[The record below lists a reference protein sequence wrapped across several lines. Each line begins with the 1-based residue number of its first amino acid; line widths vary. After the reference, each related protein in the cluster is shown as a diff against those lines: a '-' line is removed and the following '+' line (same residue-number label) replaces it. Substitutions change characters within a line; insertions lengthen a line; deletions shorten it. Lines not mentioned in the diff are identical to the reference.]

1 MENMSLDPEQQPV
14 PEAAAQQSDVPAQES
29 LSPAPETPID
39 LNPEAPAD
47 VAPLVAED
55 AAPVAEADAPVAEA
69 PAPEAPAAPVQ
80 AEAPLADEE
89 SHLQALPAEQE
100 EIEAEPEELFG
111 QLSKEDLAI
120 KMEAFSREQDVN
132 AYKNRVQNARDAF
145 QALFNP
151 ERDAALAAFLENG
164 GVREE
169 FEYRD
174 PLEERFFNAY
184 KSWQKRRAEYVQSQ
198 EKAKAENL
206 KQKTAILHQMREI
219 LQKEEDMSKA
229 FNEFHEL
236 QARWRAIGPVPP
248 QQANDLWLT
257 FKLYSDRF
265 YEFIRLNRELQD
277 LEMRKNLEMKLQLC
291 ERAEELLLEPSLNK
305 ALQGMQALQM
315 KWREIGSV
323 PREKRTEIW
332 LRFKAAVDKVYENKR
347 GYLEGQ
353 RKFFDDNH
361 AAKSALIAKAEAI
374 VQSAYTRHQDWQE
387 GLKQLLELQ
396 AEWRKI
402 GPAGKEH
409 NESVWQKFKA
419 VSDAFFRSKDTF
431 YKQKKQEH
439 QANFQAKTELCVQAE
454 SLSGSSDWKQTTN
467 EFVRLQ
473 QEWKKI
479 GPAGDKNERVW
490 QRFKKACDAYFERKN
505 VHFAD
510 KDASQGD
517 NLTKKNELIAEVEQ
531 YQRPGDPGEALEQL
545 KAFQRRF
552 TEIGL
557 VPMKQ
562 KDDIQQRFRNA
573 IQAHFDALKSTPEY
587 RQSLRQMREESGESM
602 PPRREQRRDRPQH
615 YSPQAA
621 EAGGSEEQR
630 NLQNKVSKLTGEVQ
644 LWENNLGF
652 FANSKNAAALRQEY
666 EQKINTAKDE
676 IQKLRDRLKELRAS
690 S

>member
-1 MENMSLDPEQQPV
+1 M
-14 PEAAAQQSDVPAQES
+14 
-29 LSPAPETPID
+29 
-39 LNPEAPAD
+39 
-47 VAPLVAED
+47 
-55 AAPVAEADAPVAEA
+55 
-69 PAPEAPAAPVQ
+69 
-80 AEAPLADEE
+80 
-89 SHLQALPAEQE
+89 
-100 EIEAEPEELFG
+100 
-111 QLSKEDLAI
+111 
-120 KMEAFSREQDVN
+120 
-132 AYKNRVQNARDAF
+132 RD
-145 QALFNP
+145 
-151 ERDAALAAFLENG
+151 
-164 GVREE
+164 
-169 FEYRD
+169 
-174 PLEERFFNAY
+174 
-184 KSWQKRRAEYVQSQ
+184 
-198 EKAKAENL
+198 
-206 KQKTAILHQMREI
+206 I

-236 QARWRAIGPVPP
+236 QGRWRAIGPVPP

-265 YEFIRLNRELQD
+265 YEFIRLNRELQE

-291 ERAEELLLEPSLNK
+291 ERAEELLLEPALNK
-305 ALQGMQALQM
+305 ALQGMQALQL

-332 LRFKAAVDKVYENKR
+332 LRFKAAVDKVYETKR

-353 RKFFDDNH
+353 RKFFEDNFN
-361 AAKSALIAKAEAI
+361 AKSALITRAEAV
-374 VQSAYTRHQDWQE
+374 VQGAYSKHQDWQD

-409 NESVWQKFKA
+409 NDTVWQKFKS
-419 VSDAFFRSKDTF
+419 VSDTFFRNKDTF

-454 SLSGSSDWKQTTN
+454 SLSGSSDWKQTTQ

-505 VHFAD
+505 LHFAD
-510 KDASQGD
+510 KDAAQGE
-517 NLTKKNELIAEVEQ
+517 NLTHKNELIAEVEQ
-531 YQRPGDPGEALEQL
+531 YQRPADPNEALEHL

-562 KDDIQQRFRNA
+562 KDDVQTRFRNA
-573 IQAHFDALKSTPEY
+573 IQVHFDALKSTPEY
-587 RQSLRQMREESGESM
+587 RQSLRQKREESGETM
-602 PPRREQRRDRPQH
+602 PPRRDRRERPYHQSSH
-615 YSPQAA
+615 GAGES
-621 EAGGSEEQR
+621 GGSEEQR

-652 FANSKNAAALRQEY
+652 FANSKNAEALRKEY
-666 EQKINTAKDE
+666 EQKIETARDE
-676 IQKLRDRLKELRAS
+676 IRKLRERLKELKEPS
-690 S
+690 

>member
-1 MENMSLDPEQQPV
+1 MPHHCMENMPLDPEQQPV
-14 PEAAAQQSDVPAQES
+14 PEAAAQQPEVHAQES
-29 LSPAPETPID
+29 LSPAPESPID
-39 LNPEAPAD
+39 VSPDET
-47 VAPLVAED
+47 
-55 AAPVAEADAPVAEA
+55 AAVEPPVAEASAPAAEAPA

-100 EIEAEPEELFG
+100 EIEAEPEEQFG
-111 QLSKEDLAI
+111 QLSKEELAV

-145 QALFNP
+145 QALFNQ

-305 ALQGMQALQM
+305 ALQGMQALQL

-353 RKFFDDNH
+353 RKFFDDNY

-454 SLSGSSDWKQTTN
+454 SLSGSSDWKQATN

-490 QRFKKACDAYFERKN
+490 QRFKKSCDAYFERKN
-505 VHFAD
+505 AHFAD

-562 KDDIQQRFRNA
+562 KDDVQLRFRNA
-573 IQAHFDALKSTPEY
+573 IQTHFDALKSTPEY
-587 RQSLRQMREESGESM
+587 RQSLRQKREESGEPM
-602 PPRREQRRDRPQH
+602 PPRRDRRDRPQQ
-615 YSPQAA
+615 YSHHTA

-666 EQKINTAKDE
+666 EQKITAAKDE
-676 IQKLRDRLKELRAS
+676 IQKLRDRLKELRESA
-690 S
+690 